1 MAHLWAVVSVLIL
14 TSHQILAQSF
24 TDIPQCVVCGICHPH
39 CPFQM
44 AKKTTQFKAA
54 IPKIS
59 SSGCKITDI
68 TDITDIECICKD
80 QSLIDSLL
88 PKVKTE
94 CPEDFESMSQPQL

>member
-14 TSHQILAQSF
+14 TFHQILALSV

-39 CPFQM
+39 CLSQM
-44 AKKTTQFKAA
+44 AKKTTQVTQVKAA
-54 IPKIS
+54 FPKIS
-59 SSGCKITDI
+59 SSGCKITDF
-68 TDITDIECICKD
+68 TGIECICKD

-94 CPEDFESMSQPQL
+94 CSEDFESMSQPQL